1 MDLVSVQILIL
12 QVGFLCNNLML
23 RFGNASVQAY
33 FLKEDK
39 KKVIKLL

>member
-23 RFGNASVQAY
+23 RFGKP
-33 FLKEDK
+33 LC
-39 KKVIKLL
+39 KLTS